1 MRKPTKKCM
10 VSETRFS
17 GSWFTLPLVLFHRLI
32 PPKKWEWVQN
42 LGLNLPTLGATS
54 IHQVSVIILQP
65 IPGQDCTVKTGSSN
79 FCTIASQDRGI
90 GSELYLI
97 VDEQSSGV
105 CFGFSRLRD
114 VERER
119 EYHFFTLSLC
129 FTFFFSF
136 SLSLRVVLN
145 AFYSFCL
152 AQKYSCCC
160 RYMNTIFS

>member
-1 MRKPTKKCM
+1 MYGFWNAVFWILVYTSPGFISQAHPPEKMGMSPK
-10 VSETRFS
+10 S
-17 GSWFTLPLVLFHRLI
+17 GFKSTDTGCDLNPPSVRNNITTNPRTGLYGQNWFVQFLYHSLPRSRDWIGIVLDSWRTIIRRLF
-32 PPKKWEWVQN
+32 WFQ
-42 LGLNLPTLGATS
+42 
-54 IHQVSVIILQP
+54 SVER
-65 IPGQDCTVKTGSSN
+65 C
-79 FCTIASQDRGI
+79 
-90 GSELYLI
+90 
-97 VDEQSSGV
+97 
-105 CFGFSRLRD
+105 
-114 VERER
+114 RER